1 VIFSNDVCAYSG
13 FDGVELA
20 TGGVSGGIWLFT
32 TRRSFFTSV
41 WLARGDD
48 QLVCD
53 YLGAQCDRNEWPG
66 EQTWDQIKLE
76 LTEEIPIRKSS
87 RVSHTVST
95 GASIS
100 IHVLASNTPE
110 DTRINCCHYLLMSFL
125 LRLHWYTQ
133 LPRIMSSCTLRSKGG
148 ARNAICIYIS
158 YLMSDVAGHPSPRP
172 ASVI

>member
-110 DTRINCCHYLLMSFL
+110 DSRDKLLSLSARVVLAKIALVYTTTQDNELLHITVKGWSEECHLYLYKL
-125 LRLHWYTQ
+125 
-133 LPRIMSSCTLRSKGG
+133 
-148 ARNAICIYIS
+148 S
-158 YLMSDVAGHPSPRP
+158 YVRCRGPSE
-172 ASVI
+172 S